1 MKNSKQL
8 PVRGMVILMLAVA
21 NAIVLRNGFT
31 ESDKWYWAL
40 LFTAP
45 LLATTL
51 IHGPIK
57 KQRQVV
63 TNKLHSKSNKNYATD
78 KKQIAAYKR

>member
-8 PVRGMVILMLAVA
+8 PIRGVIILGLMVA

-31 ESDKWYWAL
+31 ENDKWYWAL

-45 LLATTL
+45 MLAIIL
-51 IHGPIK
+51 INNWLK
-57 KQRQVV
+57 KQS
-63 TNKLHSKSNKNYATD
+63 H
-78 KKQIAAYKR
+78 

>member
-1 MKNSKQL
+1 MQNSKQV
-8 PVRGMVILMLAVA
+8 PVRSIIIFVLTAA

-40 LFTAP
+40 LFTVP
-45 LLATTL
+45 LLAITL
-51 IHGPIK
+51 IHGRIK

-63 TNKLHSKSNKNYATD
+63 NNKLYSKSNKNYATD

>member
-40 LFTAP
+40 LFTA
-45 LLATTL
+45 LMLAIIL
-51 IHGPIK
+51 INDWVKGK
-57 KQRQVV
+57 AR
-63 TNKLHSKSNKNYATD
+63 
-78 KKQIAAYKR
+78 